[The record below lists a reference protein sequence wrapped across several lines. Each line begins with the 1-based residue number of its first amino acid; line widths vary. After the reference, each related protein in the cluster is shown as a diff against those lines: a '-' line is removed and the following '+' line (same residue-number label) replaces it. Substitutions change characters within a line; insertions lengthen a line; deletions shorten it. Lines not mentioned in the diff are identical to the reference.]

1 MRQKSSRHLA
11 TTVDLEHVTT
21 YNQINPE
28 QNRPVIGEI
37 AHSNSEPWLNLQ
49 NNNQWYMS
57 DSIGSKWSK
66 LWTLAIMVAVL
77 LVLPSSHIRYLA
89 CPEIRNPSNWSA
101 RASCSSLFL
110 STRPPLVSLIADFP
124 AVYWSIFPCWLTMSQ
139 GLLAVSPSLKIP
151 MDPHVVCS
159 SMLQPPCLKVTSRII
174 FSATALL
181 SAVAAKAQH
190 LAHGGSTPGFS
201 TLLGVWS
208 PHTPC
213 RAHACS
219 WRKWVG
225 SLEDQNRFLA

>member
-159 SMLQPPCLKVTSRII
+159 SMLQPPLFEGHKPHHLFSNGPSVRSRCQ
-174 FSATALL
+174 SPALGTRRFDPRL
-181 SAVAAKAQH
+181 FD
-190 LAHGGSTPGFS
+190 TPGS
-201 TLLGVWS
+201 VVAPYPLSSSRLQ
-208 PHTPC
+208 
-213 RAHACS
+213 
-219 WRKWVG
+219 
-225 SLEDQNRFLA
+225 LEEMGG